1 MVACCCRSRL
11 FERFN
16 HGQHLTHPFP
26 YCLLGMKLLSEHEI
40 DIRLM
45 KAGRRIR
52 IVGTR
57 PTIMLSVNDVF
68 KGWFESTDDA
78 WKALEKKRIH
88 LKVSNDLPRER
99 MEIR

>member
-1 MVACCCRSRL
+1 MVGFCCRSRL
-11 FERFN
+11 FERIN
-16 HGQHLTHPFP
+16 HGQHLTHPFQ
-26 YCLLGMKLLSEHEI
+26 YYLLDMKLLSEHEI

-68 KGWFESTDDA
+68 KGWFENSDDA
-78 WKALEKKRIH
+78 WKALEKNRIH
-88 LKVSNDLPRER
+88 LKVTTDSTMR
-99 MEIR
+99 

>member
-1 MVACCCRSRL
+1 
-11 FERFN
+11 
-16 HGQHLTHPFP
+16 
-26 YCLLGMKLLSEHEI
+26 MKLLSENEI

-68 KGWFESTDDA
+68 KGWFENSDDA
-78 WKALEKKRIH
+78 WKALEKNRIH
-88 LKVSNDLPRER
+88 LKVSTDSTMR
-99 MEIR
+99 